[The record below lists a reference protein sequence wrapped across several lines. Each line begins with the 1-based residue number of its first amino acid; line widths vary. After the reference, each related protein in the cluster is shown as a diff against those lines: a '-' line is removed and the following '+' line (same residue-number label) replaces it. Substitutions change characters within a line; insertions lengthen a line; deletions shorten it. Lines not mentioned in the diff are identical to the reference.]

1 MNKERISYKDDAL
14 SSLSRGEW
22 KKALQSFQKHCD
34 QEPTD
39 LRSRLKMAEL
49 LERLEKKK
57 EAIEEY
63 REVAESYAGDGFLL
77 RAISVNKMIL
87 RIDPFAKDVNARLA
101 QLYTEKSR
109 ESKHFRPLPH
119 IPLFSDLSEQE
130 LRSMLDH
137 IQSKNFPKDTFMCR
151 EGEAGDSLMIICRGE
166 MGFYKQSLEG
176 GEIWIRNLGEGDC
189 FGEFG
194 FFIDQKRH
202 ADVKALTE
210 CDILEISQNE
220 LEGIIKTHPRV
231 KQVLQDLLKK
241 RVLDLMLALSP
252 IFSSLSLPE
261 REEVLNRFRPLN
273 IPEDT
278 LVFKGGEP
286 SHCLYMIQSGEVEIF
301 IQGRRGKRVVLGRLG
316 SGHLFGEI
324 GVLLNTPRMAFAR
337 TTRPSKLLELAKE
350 DFDDLLRLFPKL
362 QSVVKEISSKRLSRM
377 KEILSQESVEKA
389 KESMV

>member
-1 MNKERISYKDDAL
+1 MNKGKISYKEETQLA
-14 SSLSRGEW
+14 LSRGEW

-49 LERLEKKK
+49 LERLGKKK

-63 REVAESYAGDGFLL
+63 REVAESYARDGFLL
-77 RAISVNKMIL
+77 RAISVNKIIL
-87 RIDPFAKDVNARLA
+87 RIDPSLKDIDERLA
-101 QLYTEKSR
+101 QLYVEKAR
-109 ESKHFRPLPH
+109 ESTSSRPLPR
-119 IPLFSDLSEQE
+119 IPFLSDLNEEE
-130 LRSMLDH
+130 L
-137 IQSKNFPKDTFMCR
+137 QSLLGRVQFRTFSKGIFLCR
-151 EGEAGDSLMIICRGE
+151 EGEPGDSLMVICRGE
-166 MGFYKQSLEG
+166 VGIYKQHSEG
-176 GEIWIRNLGEGDC
+176 KEVWIHNLTEGDC

-194 FFIDQKRH
+194 FFLDRKRH
-202 ADVKALTE
+202 ASVKSLIE
-210 CDILEISQNE
+210 CEVLEISRNE
-220 LEGIIKTHPRV
+220 MEGIIKIYPRV
-231 KQVLQDLLKK
+231 KEILQDLLKK

-278 LVFKGGEP
+278 FVFKGGEL

-301 IQGRRGKRVVLGRLG
+301 IQGRRRKRVVLGRLG

-337 TTRPSKLLELAKE
+337 TTQPSKLLELPKE
-350 DFDDLLRLFPKL
+350 DFDDLLRLFPKF
-362 QSVVKEISSKRLSRM
+362 QSAVKEISSKRLSQM
-377 KEILSQESVEKA
+377 KEILSKESEEKA
-389 KESMV
+389 KESVV